1 MPVVD
6 TDRAW
11 EQVAQTDPY
20 WGVLTSDEF
29 LGDGL
34 DATTERAFFASGET
48 HIAHVLEVIRARL
61 QADFAPASALDY
73 GCGVG
78 RLLLPLSALAPR
90 VVGVDVSDSMM
101 ARAATHLAA
110 AGYPSVS
117 LIKPEQLPTVEPVDL
132 IHSTIVLQHIHPK
145 RGMAIVDQLLG
156 VLAPGG
162 CGSLQFH
169 VRGDG
174 GQAMRLSRRVLEES
188 QVINVLAVKVL
199 RRPARE
205 ALVLMHP
212 YDLTAVLRLLAL
224 HGIADSFI
232 ETVATP
238 TGYTDATVYFRK
250 PEQ

>member
-1 MPVVD
+1 MVD

-29 LGDGL
+29 LGEGL
-34 DATTERAFFASGET
+34 DADTERAFFASGEA
-48 HIAHVLEVIRARL
+48 HIAHVLEVIRAQL
-61 QADFAPASALDY
+61 QPDFAPTSALDY

-78 RLLLPLSALAPR
+78 RLLLPLAGVAAR

-101 ARAATHLAA
+101 AKAAGHLTA
-110 AGYPSVS
+110 AGYASVS
-117 LIKPEQLPTVEPVDL
+117 LIKPEQLSAIEPVEL

-145 RGMAIVDQLLG
+145 RGMAIVEQLLG

-169 VRGDG
+169 LRGDG
-174 GQAMRLSRRVLEES
+174 GQAVRLSRRILEES
-188 QVINVLAVKVL
+188 QAINVLAVKVL

-212 YDLTAVLRLLAL
+212 YDLTEIIRLLAL

-232 ETVATP
+232 ETVARP

-250 PEQ
+250 PE